1 MRHDSA
7 FGDNSKDGKA
17 REFSER
23 SWHSSGGTSSP
34 FRLVGS
40 LQLYS
45 PPAMGG
51 VWNSRCMRR
60 ISQRGASSLGLG
72 ASALHGF
79 RRRGKSSR
87 PRRAPAHGPESEA

>member
-51 VWNSRCMRR
+51 VWNSRVHAPDFSKR
-60 ISQRGASSLGLG
+60 SFK
-72 ASALHGF
+72 F
-79 RRRGKSSR
+79 R
-87 PRRAPAHGPESEA
+87 A